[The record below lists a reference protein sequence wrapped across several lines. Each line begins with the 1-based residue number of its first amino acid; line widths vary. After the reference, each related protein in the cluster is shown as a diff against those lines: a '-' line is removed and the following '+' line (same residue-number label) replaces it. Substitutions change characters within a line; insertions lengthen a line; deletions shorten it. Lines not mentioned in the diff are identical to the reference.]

1 MAKLYFRYGT
11 VSSAKSMN
19 LLAVVHNYE
28 AQNKKAVL
36 LKPKLDDRFGVE
48 KVRSRAGLE
57 RLADIVVD
65 EHSHHSLSLDEFEN
79 ASCIVVDEAQFL
91 TPEFVDLL
99 RVITIDLNIPVICYG
114 LRTDFKRELFAGSK
128 RLLELADSVEEI
140 KTVCNY
146 CNSKAVYN
154 LKVLNG
160 NPTIE
165 GPQIDLG
172 TEEKY
177 LPVCGFHYDRKL
189 SHYVDDSFEESLS
202 GLIH

>member
-28 AQNKKAVL
+28 SQNKKAVL
-36 LKPKLDDRFGVE
+36 LKPKVDDRFGADTV
-48 KVRSRAGLE
+48 KSRAGLE
-57 RLADIVVD
+57 RVADILID
-65 EHSHHSLSLDEFEN
+65 ENSHHSLSLDEFEN

-91 TPEFVDLL
+91 TADFVDLL

-154 LKVLNG
+154 LKIING
-160 NPTIE
+160 DPTVD

-172 TEEKY
+172 AEEKY

-189 SHYVDDSFEESLS
+189 SQYVDDSFEDSVS

>member
-36 LKPKLDDRFGVE
+36 LKPRLDDRFGTD

-57 RLADIVVD
+57 RVADILVD
-65 EHSHHSLSLDEFEN
+65 EYSHHSLSLEVFEN

-91 TPEFVDLL
+91 TADFVDLL

-154 LKVLNG
+154 LKLING
-160 NPTIE
+160 DPTTE

-177 LPVCGFHYDRKL
+177 LPVCGQHYDRKL
-189 SHYVDDSFEESLS
+189 SQYVDDSFEDSLS

>member
-28 AQNKKAVL
+28 AQNKKAIL
-36 LKPKLDDRFGVE
+36 IKPRVDDRFGVE
-48 KVRSRAGLE
+48 KVKSRAGLE
-57 RLADIVVD
+57 RDADVIVD
-65 EHSHHSLSLDEFEN
+65 DYSHDHLSIEEFEN

-91 TPEFVDLL
+91 APQFVDFL
-99 RVITIDLNIPVICYG
+99 RTITIELNIPVICYG
-114 LRTDFKRELFAGSK
+114 LRTDFKRELFPGSK
-128 RLLELADSVEEI
+128 RLLELADAVEEV

-154 LKVLNG
+154 LKLLNG
-160 NPTIE
+160 VPTTE

-172 TEEKY
+172 LEEKY
-177 LPVCGFHYDRKL
+177 LPVCGFHYERQL
-189 SHYVDDSFEESLS
+189 SQFVGEHFDDQGSS
-202 GLIH
+202 LIH